1 MYLQFKELMTK
12 IADINYAAAVLMW
25 DLETNMPKKGE
36 SFRSQ
41 QISTLSGIAHDL
53 FISAEMESFLNGL
66 KDDHSL
72 SEAAIINIE
81 QTRKVFNKKK
91 KFSTAFIVEMSQTVS
106 ETFNAWQQAKNTNNL
121 QVYLPQLEKL
131 IQLKRQEAEIIGF
144 TGHPYDALIDE
155 YEPGMT
161 VEVLDILFADVKIKL
176 KSLLDKI
183 NAKPQVKDDCLMGH
197 FDKSKQW
204 SLGLEI
210 LKRMGYDFD
219 AGRQDISM
227 HPFTTSFNAQ
237 DVRVTT
243 RIAEND
249 IANMIWSCIHEG
261 GHALYE
267 QGLPAAEY
275 GMPLGKATSLGVHE
289 SQSRLWENNIGRQ
302 LPFWEANY
310 NLVQETFPEIF
321 NNIDLSSFYQA
332 MNKVTSSFVRTESD
346 EITYHFHIM
355 IRYEIEKKLID
366 GSLQVS
372 QLKKAWDD
380 AYQEFLGLTITD
392 DTKGVLQDVHWSH
405 GSFGYFPT
413 YSLGSFYAA
422 QYFTQACIDIP
433 HLEDEIANGN
443 NQILL
448 DWLRTNIHAHGK
460 RYSAEELCKRVTGN
474 YLKLEYFM
482 NYVEKKY
489 SGIYQF

>member
-12 IADINYAAAVLMW
+12 NADINYAAAVLMW